1 MSEQHWIRTH
11 FAFGLSTLV
20 IDVTVGTHELRYLS
34 TRQDCV
40 IEREEPF
47 ERHPEISL
55 PRLQLCVTLTSNACT
70 ADLEATSSSLRIG
83 YLSDSKLKVPQ
94 GSPEFSHSTSRVGA
108 MRSSPDKRLIRI
120 LLSALYKVTHPY
132 SYLSIPSVAARPIS
146 IRFCDYFRYNAAM
159 ASISTEIP
167 LSVKRVS
174 SRPSSTGQSDSRDGK
189 VSDFEGGSS
198 RLGVGNHLVV
208 DLVHVGEVVDV

>member
-1 MSEQHWIRTH
+1 
-11 FAFGLSTLV
+11 
-20 IDVTVGTHELRYLS
+20 
-34 TRQDCV
+34 
-40 IEREEPF
+40 
-47 ERHPEISL
+47 
-55 PRLQLCVTLTSNACT
+55 
-70 ADLEATSSSLRIG
+70 
-83 YLSDSKLKVPQ
+83 
-94 GSPEFSHSTSRVGA
+94 
-108 MRSSPDKRLIRI
+108 
-120 LLSALYKVTHPY
+120 
-132 SYLSIPSVAARPIS
+132 
-146 IRFCDYFRYNAAM
+146 M